1 MKTILGVLLLVLA
14 LLGMTGPVF
23 AGRGDL
29 DSFGAVVREK

>member
-1 MKTILGVLLLVLA
+1 MKTAIGTLLLVLA
-14 LLGMTGPVF
+14 LLGMAGPVF